1 MAYVLPNESESFL
14 LRIDLSKPIL
24 HEGRLLNSIEL
35 RRNPKAFKRFRK
47 AAAAAG
53 TAGIPALLDLIVQS
67 SGMPLAVASR
77 IRSSD
82 LRQVLIKANGA
93 AQIIS

>member
-1 MAYVLPNESESFL
+1 MAYVLSNESGSFL
-14 LRIDLSKPIL
+14 ARIDLSKPIL

-47 AAAAAG
+47 AAVAG
-53 TAGIPALLDLIVQS
+53 TADMPALLDLIVQS
-67 SGMPLAVASR
+67 SGIPLAVVSR

-93 AQIIS
+93 AQTIS